1 MRMKQLKGKR
11 SMAERV
17 TGKAA
22 FRATCSFR
30 LPEEAVG
37 FARKSPGPDGTAPG
51 EMSLRM
57 FDKSLL
63 PQFPY
68 L

>member
-1 MRMKQLKGKR
+1 
-11 SMAERV
+11 MAGRV